1 MKYKKLII
9 LISLLFSNFSFSQSN
24 GINLAATRVVFDSK
38 EANASLK
45 INNNSEE
52 KTWLLRSWVSAYN
65 SDEKVKNFI
74 ITPPLYRIDPTEIFQ
89 LRINKINVHLPE
101 DRESVFRI
109 NVLAI
114 PSNYNNDTQEK
125 RDSGLQFAINNRI
138 KLIYRPHNLNVP
150 KKVDDAYKALIFSK
164 SENQVHVKNPTPYY
178 ITMNDVK
185 INEKSITSIKD
196 FMVSPFSTLIIPEKN
211 AKTISY
217 STIND
222 YGGKTPTQNIKL

>member
-1 MKYKKLII
+1 
-9 LISLLFSNFSFSQSN
+9 
-24 GINLAATRVVFDSK
+24 
-38 EANASLK
+38 
-45 INNNSEE
+45 
-52 KTWLLRSWVSAYN
+52 VSAYN

-74 ITPPLYRIDPTEIFQ
+74 TTPPLYRIDPTESFQ